1 MVIKMQ
7 DLNVAKLFKT
17 TKLNL
22 KGRAKEWFKRLNLT
36 PIDWTELCILIVQK
50 YEEIDVNDI
59 WMKFDAIKQEPKER
73 AQKYFECLEK
83 LF

>member
-1 MVIKMQ
+1 
-7 DLNVAKLFKT
+7 
-17 TKLNL
+17 
-22 KGRAKEWFKRLNLT
+22 LNLT

>member
-1 MVIKMQ
+1 MQ

-59 WMKFDAIKQEPKER
+59 
-73 AQKYFECLEK
+73 
-83 LF
+83 